1 MVVKTVGLV
10 LNPSKHQAVR
20 LADAL
25 TELVRS
31 SHRRIVSEA
40 SPGLDWPDQP
50 EPMTLDELVCES
62 DIICV
67 LGGDGSMLRVQRKA
81 APAGKP
87 VLGIQYGRY
96 GFIMETE
103 PEDAPEALDAIL
115 RGKGKV
121 KTRLMLQARC
131 RRGRASIGPSY
142 ALNDIVVSR
151 GPLSRLLHLRV
162 TVEEREVIRYAADG
176 IIMATPTGSTAY
188 SLSAGGPVIHPDLD
202 AIVLTPIAPHTL
214 NSRSLVIP
222 AAADIE
228 LQCLDDTGAAVL
240 SVDGQQMEQLEQG
253 DVVRVERAP
262 FVARMVHAH
271 GSAFYQQLESRLGFG
286 ERFDR

>member
-1 MVVKTVGLV
+1 MVVKTIGLV
-10 LNPSKHQAVR
+10 LNPSKHHAVP
-20 LADAL
+20 LASAL
-25 TELVRS
+25 ATRINRAKVRV
-31 SHRRIVSEA
+31 VSEQ
-40 SPGLDWPDQP
+40 SPDLDWPSQP
-50 EPMTLDELVCES
+50 GPVTLDELVTVS
-62 DIICV
+62 DVIFV

-103 PEDAPEALDAIL
+103 PEDAENALESIL
-115 RGKGKV
+115 KGKCKV
-121 KTRLMLQARC
+121 TERLMLQSC
-131 RRGRASIGPSY
+131 SRRGKTSTPPSF

-162 TVEEREVIRYAADG
+162 RVDKNEVIKYAADG
-176 IIMATPTGSTAY
+176 IIIATPTGSTAY

-202 AIVLTPIAPHTL
+202 VVVLTPIAPHTL

-222 AAADIE
+222 ASADIE
-228 LQCLDDTGAAVL
+228 LQAVDEGGMAVL
-240 SVDGQQMEQLEQG
+240 SVDGQLLEQLTKG
-253 DVVRVERAP
+253 TSVRVERAP
-262 FVARMVHAH
+262 FVARMLQVH
-271 GSAFYQQLESRLGFG
+271 GSAFYEQLESRLGFG